1 MGRFPAVCL
10 LIRLIDDA
18 LARFLHPRDSNGLG
32 IPPETC
38 LSGRAPRPWSIGSPT
53 ARQRH
58 WTGAFP
64 EPGMI
69 TSSCIDSKQQL
80 VVVLILAL
88 DRHHAAVEGMAPLQ
102 YDGHTKCVLGQAF
115 LLGPDPRSNRYPA
128 FSVSFQSCEHPYVHV
143 VSPPCL
149 LLRVPSDQ
157 CQSNAIA
164 SRLC

>member
-38 LSGRAPRPWSIGSPT
+38 LSGRAPRSWSIGSPT

-80 VVVLILAL
+80 VLVLILAL
-88 DRHHAAVEGMAPLQ
+88 DRHYAAVEGW
-102 YDGHTKCVLGQAF
+102 
-115 LLGPDPRSNRYPA
+115 PRCNTMDALNVYWVKPFSSVQTREVISILP
-128 FSVSFQSCEHPYVHV
+128 FSVSFQSCDHPYVHV

>member
-1 MGRFPAVCL
+1 MCL

-38 LSGRAPRPWSIGSPT
+38 LSGRAPRSWSIGSPT

-80 VVVLILAL
+80 VLVLILAL
-88 DRHHAAVEGMAPLQ
+88 DRHYAAVEGW
-102 YDGHTKCVLGQAF
+102 
-115 LLGPDPRSNRYPA
+115 PRCNTMDALNVYWVKP
-128 FSVSFQSCEHPYVHV
+128 FSSVQTREVIAILPFQSLSSL
-143 VSPPCL
+143 VSIPMCMRSVRRV

-157 CQSNAIA
+157 CQSYAIA